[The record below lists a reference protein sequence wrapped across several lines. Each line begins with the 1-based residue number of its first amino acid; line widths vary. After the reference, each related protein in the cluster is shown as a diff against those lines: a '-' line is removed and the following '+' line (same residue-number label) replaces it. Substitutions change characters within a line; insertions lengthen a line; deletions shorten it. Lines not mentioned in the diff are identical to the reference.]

1 MSKEKHRH
9 RNLHRW
15 FFKIVENTMF
25 FRNKVDQR
33 YYDIDADVD
42 EKCPK
47 VDYDFET
54 VVLTSMKK
62 TRKRGKHYVFPKQS

>member
-1 MSKEKHRH
+1 
-9 RNLHRW
+9 
-15 FFKIVENTMF
+15 MF

-47 VDYDFET
+47 VDYDMENVST
-54 VVLTSMKK
+54 TSMKK
-62 TRKRGKHYVFPKQS
+62 TRKRGNHYVFPKQS

>member
-1 MSKEKHRH
+1 
-9 RNLHRW
+9 
-15 FFKIVENTMF
+15 MF

-47 VDYDFET
+47 VDYDFGT
-54 VVLTSMKK
+54 VVSTSMEK